1 MPNPLLHRW
10 RLPGAF
16 RFRKQGKSMAKKN
29 SYRDYL
35 KQQMQELID
44 QTDLSDSQKQFM
56 KNRWLDQLLWLEG
69 RATQSRNWYY
79 RLRLLTI
86 IGGVIVPA
94 LVGVNLTDNANIRQ
108 ILGWC
113 AFGISQVVAIS
124 ASVEEFFHY
133 GERYRQYRS
142 TAEMMK
148 SEGWEFLQLS
158 GPYEDYNSHAEI
170 YTSFASRVETM
181 IQKDVEGYINQLAQ
195 QQKEAKSKEK
205 KESNPS

>member
-1 MPNPLLHRW
+1 
-10 RLPGAF
+10 
-16 RFRKQGKSMAKKN
+16 MAKKN

-35 KQQMQELID
+35 KQQMQALID
-44 QTDLSDSQKQFM
+44 QTDLSDLQKQFM

-94 LVGVNLTDNANIRQ
+94 LVGLNLADNENIKQ
-108 ILGWC
+108 VLGWC

-158 GPYEDYNSHAEI
+158 GRYEEKDNHVDSYSL
-170 YTSFASRVETM
+170 FASRIETL

-195 QQKEAKSKEK
+195 QQKEDKSKEK
-205 KESNPS
+205 KDSKSS